1 MRTYS
6 NKKKFVIVALIFILS
21 STMLL
26 SYDNQNTSPYKQEHL
41 NAAVILAYP
50 KATLF
55 VYNQYGDPVSGVAV
69 SIYNGEKNIT
79 NNNGCA
85 GFKIYLGNQEL
96 SYCFC
101 SFYCTPFGMHN
112 FNNISVVSPYNFYFS
127 ALVSSNNNVLDP
139 AIMIHSFANLKP
151 PQSHSISCAYLC
163 CYKSNTTIQS
173 TNSVNENVLQK
184 YANFTTITVP
194 ITKYMTSNDN
204 YEFSVSAVGLDK
216 SYVFCSSKVQNIT
229 SSQSRPYNIIRES
242 LFQITFISTIIALT
256 GIIFLTQNIDEQMN
270 KRIITKGKLTT
281 MGITFLKSYIPEAIA
296 IIISVV
302 STLLYSFF
310 TGFAPDF
317 TYFISLTVASLF
329 LTAFMILFYS
339 LANSYKKKDI
349 KTGFIV
355 KWAIIIEL
363 IWVGIFTSIE
373 IGFIGSSDVFNP
385 QVHLINTVLVG
396 LQYVNPLEYAILIID
411 IMNGIILLPTAL
423 PGSVIN
429 YGLNPISIAV
439 AGSIVLLLL
448 IIANIKVSGKK
459 VTDKT

>member
-6 NKKKFVIVALIFILS
+6 IKKKITVIILLFILATS
-21 STMLL
+21 MFL
-26 SYDNQNTSPYKQEHL
+26 SYDNQNTSPPKYEQF
-41 NAAVILAYP
+41 NAAVIFSYHSV
-50 KATLF
+50 TLF
-55 VYNQYGDPVSGVAV
+55 VYNQYGEPVSGMAV
-69 SIYNGEKNIT
+69 STIYGQNNIT
-79 NNNGCA
+79 NNNGCTA
-85 GFKIYLGNQEL
+85 FKVPLGGQRIIPIQR
-96 SYCFC
+96 SFC
-101 SFYCTPFGMHN
+101 YTLFGKHN
-112 FNNISVVSPYNFYFS
+112 FNNVSTFSSSTFYFS
-127 ALVSSNNNVLDP
+127 VLVRSPNNLLDP
-139 AIMIHSFANLKP
+139 AVMIHSFANLKP
-151 PQSHSISCAYLC
+151 AQSHSISCAYLC
-163 CYKSNTTIQS
+163 CYKGNTTIQGS
-173 TNSVNENVLQK
+173 NSVNAKVLQK
-184 YANFTTITVP
+184 YTNFTTITVP
-194 ITKYMTSNDN
+194 ITKYMTSYNN
-204 YEFSVSAVGLDK
+204 YEFTVSATSMVK
-216 SYVFCSSKVQNIT
+216 SYNFNSSQVKNIT